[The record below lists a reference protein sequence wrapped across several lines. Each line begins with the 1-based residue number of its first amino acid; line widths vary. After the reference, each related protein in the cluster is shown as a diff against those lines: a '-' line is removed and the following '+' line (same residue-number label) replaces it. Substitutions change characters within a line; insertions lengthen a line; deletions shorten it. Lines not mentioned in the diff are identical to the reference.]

1 MPRRRRNPEAS
12 TLYFG
17 AGAVLLA
24 AAAAYLWWQKSTAS
38 APAPA
43 PALAPAPAPQS
54 ALPRWEPSRS
64 RQSETSARVSAYSA
78 DGSSRFVSKAEA
90 ERLVASGVY
99 MWNAMRDAVKERPPT
114 DALSR
119 VNRELERA
127 RAELSRG

>member
-24 AAAAYLWWQKSTAS
+24 AAAAYLWWQKSTADALALAPAS

-43 PALAPAPAPQS
+43 PARAPL

-64 RQSETSARVSAYSA
+64 RQSGTTSTDILVSSA
-78 DGSSRFVSKAEA
+78 DGSLRSVSKAEA
-90 ERLVASGVY
+90 DRLVASGGY
-99 MWNAMRDAVKERPPT
+99 FWNALRTNLIERVAST
-114 DALSR
+114 SKGMSFA
-119 VNRELERA
+119 
-127 RAELSRG
+127 GG